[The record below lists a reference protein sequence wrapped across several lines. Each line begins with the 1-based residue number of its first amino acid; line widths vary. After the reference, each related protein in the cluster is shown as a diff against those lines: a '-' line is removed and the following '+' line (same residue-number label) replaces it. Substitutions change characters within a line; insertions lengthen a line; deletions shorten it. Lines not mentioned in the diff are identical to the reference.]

1 MRGVGGFYFYRFE
14 HDELRKEQRL
24 GRHALDGDDIKWIM
38 SAENRKVACMD
49 LLAKNNQLGLLD
61 QLKHWWSGN

>member
-24 GRHALDGDDIKWIM
+24 GRHALDGDASSGLCQQRIGRSRAWICWLRTI
-38 SAENRKVACMD
+38 SLAC
-49 LLAKNNQLGLLD
+49 
-61 QLKHWWSGN
+61 